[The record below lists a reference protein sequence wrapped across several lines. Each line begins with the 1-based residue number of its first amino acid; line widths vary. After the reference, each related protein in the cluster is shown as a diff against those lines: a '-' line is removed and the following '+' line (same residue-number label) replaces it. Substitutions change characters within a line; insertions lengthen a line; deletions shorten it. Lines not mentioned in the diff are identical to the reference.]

1 MNAILSRVSLLKN
14 ISCLVLLN
22 GFVQAQNIPAN
33 NAYPIGTVTPV
44 LPANFT
50 AGIKVNYLRTT
61 LLTQPVSVEANIQPT
76 DYSQTRVKTIYFDG
90 LGKVL
95 QTVDHFASVYAND
108 VVNVVKY
115 DNLGRDAWHFLPY
128 AKAEGLAT
136 DNGKFK
142 LTAYSDQK
150 DFYKNTPGF
159 EEDNYFYIQSNYE
172 PSPLNRVIKSLPQGS
187 SWVGSNRGTTVTEY
201 PLQASSGLR
210 IFTIGY
216 TPGSMPV
223 TSGTY
228 AAADLKVKVVTDED
242 GNFTQEYTTKDNLV
256 VIKNVG
262 KTGSSQTIM
271 TYYVYDD
278 FGLLRFV
285 IPPKALV
292 WLVNNNWT
300 MTPAIAS
307 ELCFNY
313 EYDGRLRKIVSK
325 TPGAGTQ
332 YLIYNNRD
340 ELILT
345 QTSTQAAKG
354 EWLFNKYDALGRLI
368 QTGVYNNTA
377 THASLQALVNANTP
391 GSDAFLAY
399 LFNTTIY
406 GNAAYVTTFTTAKV
420 LTTNYYDDYSFTTRT
435 YDANYMNGLPAGWNT
450 VVSKETT
457 NLLTGTK
464 VVVLDGAVTAT
475 ELISVHFYNDR
486 GLLLQTQAQNH
497 KGGWNYATTSYDF
510 SGQKLG
516 TYTEVNNPAAAN
528 NTKIKTVETFSYDH
542 AGRLTGAT
550 HNINDLNLQVSP
562 SNYNY
567 DELGRLA
574 NKNFSNGM
582 VPSVEFDYNIRGWIT
597 GINKNYCLYASTD
610 QTFGM
615 EINYDYGYSTNYF
628 NGNIAGIKWRNSG
641 KYREQRSYGF
651 IYDAYNRLKSGDF
664 VMEYNTGSTI
674 IPWSSAS
681 KDFSASNILYDEN
694 GNITSMKHMGLNVAG
709 QKIILDDLSYGY
721 TTNSNKL
728 ASVSESAS
736 SQSKNPTTYDKLGDF
751 RDVAGTTDYTYDPNG
766 NVLTDANK
774 SLSFTYDELV
784 NKTKKVSKG
793 AQSVNYLYDANG
805 TKLQKKVT
813 GGAAT
818 VTTDYI
824 NSAVYIDNSLSF
836 VNHSEGRIRY
846 VPTATNKYLYDYY
859 IKDHLGSTRSV
870 VCYSEGAITSLAKT
884 TSSPTPNEVKY
895 IATSEPELAAKE
907 NQLFDNVDITRSAKP
922 INKTATDNYVAK
934 ISSTNSK
941 TIIGPDITLK
951 VMAGDTIK
959 ISAEALYIP
968 EKTSTTAIAE
978 DVIKNFI
985 TAFTTLPSMAAEG
998 MSTIA
1003 NSNTKDLANA
1013 VLNMQK
1019 KNAAIDGPR
1028 AFLNY
1033 ILYDEYMNMVPEGS
1047 GALQVKNKDGWQTL
1061 ETDRITI
1068 PQNGFLRVFSNNME
1082 AAPVSI
1088 NNTTLSAIP
1097 GVLVEEYNYYPYGLV
1112 FGASSAAATI
1122 KKTDYLYNGKEL
1134 QHNEFGDGNG
1144 LELEDYGARLYDP
1157 QIGRWHVPDPLVVI
1171 APNKTPYNFV
1181 SNNPLNRV
1189 DPRGLTD
1196 YQVNG
1201 KTRTINDGHN
1211 DVSMKVSERQFNR
1224 LQNKFDKGG
1233 SGYERMMNGLSIKNG
1248 YTTSSAYA
1256 DSWASS
1262 GVGISVTNHQAG
1274 GDSYGQWSIQNNHQT
1289 YGIVEHVA
1297 RVADAGLGSV
1307 TDQFANIN
1315 LGSNGVTYFR
1325 QNSGAI
1331 FRGNQYVRVT
1341 SAASRYSG
1349 LVKGAKIG
1357 GIAAGVLLG
1366 GYEVYQGYQQDGGH
1380 YGYNAQV
1387 QTAGAV
1393 GGLVGGLAGAK
1404 VGSATGAAVGAWF
1417 GGVGAVPGAIIGGLI
1432 GGGIGAWGGDY
1443 YGEQAAKAVIK

>member
-1 MNAILSRVSLLKN
+1 MNTILSRISVLKN
-14 ISCLVLLN
+14 ISCLVLLS

-50 AGIKVNYLRTT
+50 AGIKVNYVRTT
-61 LLTQPVSVEANIQPT
+61 VLKQPVTVETSINPT
-76 DYSQTRVKTIYFDG
+76 DYNQTSVQTQYLDG
-90 LGKVL
+90 IGRKL
-95 QTVDHFASVYAND
+95 QTVNHFASIYAND
-108 VVNVVKY
+108 VVSVVKY

-128 AKAEGLAT
+128 TKAEGLAT

-150 DFYKNTPGF
+150 DFYKNTSGF
-159 EEDNYFYIQSNYE
+159 EEDNYFYTQSNYE
-172 PSPLNRVIKSLPQGS
+172 PSPLNRIIKSLPQGS
-187 SWVGSNRGTTVTEY
+187 SWVGSNRGTTITEN
-201 PLQASSGLR
+201 PLPAGANIRL
-210 IFTIGY
+210 FTIAY
-216 TPGSMPV
+216 APGSLPV
-223 TSGTY
+223 TAGVY
-228 AAADLKVKVVTDED
+228 ATADLMVKTITDED
-242 GNFTQEYTTKDNLV
+242 GNFTEEYTTKDKRV
-256 VIKNVG
+256 VLKTAG
-262 KTGSSQTIM
+262 KTGNAVKLQ

-278 FGLLRFV
+278 FGLLKFV
-285 IPPKALV
+285 LPPKAV
-292 WLVNNNWT
+292 TWLAANSWT
-300 MTPAIAS
+300 LTSAVS
-307 ELCFNY
+307 TELCFSY
-313 EYDGRLRKIVSK
+313 LYDARLRMIVK
-325 TPGAGTQ
+325 NTPGAGTQ
-332 YLIYNNRD
+332 YLIYNTKD

-345 QTSTQAAKG
+345 QTPTQTSKG
-354 EWLFNKYDALGRLI
+354 EYLFNKYDVLGRLI
-368 QTGVYNNTA
+368 QTGVFNSTSSAANLQTLA
-377 THASLQALVNANTP
+377 NASNP
-391 GSDAFLAY
+391 GTDAFLTY
-399 LFNTTIY
+399 LFKDIY
-406 GNAAYVTTFTTAKV
+406 GTAAYVSTFPTAKV

-435 YDANYMNGLPAGWNT
+435 YDANFMNGLPAGWNT

-464 VVVLDGAVTAT
+464 VVVLDGATTPT
-475 ELISVHFYNDR
+475 ELLSVHFYNDR

-497 KGGWNYATTSYDF
+497 KGGWNYTTTSYDF
-510 SGQKLG
+510 LAQRLG
-516 TYTEVNNPAAAN
+516 TYSEVNNPAAAN

-542 AGRLTGAT
+542 AGRLTGAS

-582 VPSVEFDYNIRGWIT
+582 IPSVEFDYNIRGWIT

-628 NGNIAGIKWRNSG
+628 SGNIAGIKWRNSG

-651 IYDAYNRLKSGDF
+651 IYDTYNRLKSGDF

-709 QKIILDDLSYGY
+709 QKIILDELSYGY

-774 SLSFTYDELV
+774 SLSFIYDELV

-824 NSAVYIDNSLSF
+824 NAAVYIDNSLSF

-870 VCYSEGAITSLAKT
+870 VCYSEGAITSLAKA
-884 TSSPTPNEVKY
+884 TSSPNPNEVKY

-907 NQLFDNVDITRSAKP
+907 NQLFDNVEITRSAKP

-968 EKTSTTAIAE
+968 EKTNTTAIAE

-985 TAFTTLPSMAAEG
+985 TAFTTLPSLAAEG
-998 MSTIA
+998 LSTIG

-1019 KNAAIDGPR
+1019 KNAAVDGPK

-1112 FGASSAAATI
+1112 FGASSAASTI

-1157 QIGRWHVPDPLVVI
+1157 QIGRWHVTDPLAEYRNWLSPYNYCSDSPVNRTDPTGALDGGGDECATCPNKTKQSEKTLAAKDNTAGYKPRAPNLIVPNEIKKKNALVASVSNHSKTVLSSAKNPNNMGRAESKQLADNASMLANGGTGLGILEKATYRTEQALNAVNSLPATVTLPLMVI
-1171 APNKTPYNFV
+1171 APEGF
-1181 SNNPLNRV
+1181 L
-1189 DPRGLTD
+1189 
-1196 YQVNG
+1196 
-1201 KTRTINDGHN
+1201 
-1211 DVSMKVSERQFNR
+1211 ME
-1224 LQNKFDKGG
+1224 
-1233 SGYERMMNGLSIKNG
+1233 
-1248 YTTSSAYA
+1248 
-1256 DSWASS
+1256 
-1262 GVGISVTNHQAG
+1262 AG
-1274 GDSYGQWSIQNNHQT
+1274 
-1289 YGIVEHVA
+1289 A
-1297 RVADAGLGSV
+1297 
-1307 TDQFANIN
+1307 
-1315 LGSNGVTYFR
+1315 GVTETSVLSTGELLR
-1325 QNSGAI
+1325 IENAATRINKSITVVGSRASG
-1331 FRGNQYVRVT
+1331 
-1341 SAASRYSG
+1341 
-1349 LVKGAKIG
+1349 
-1357 GIAAGVLLG
+1357 
-1366 GYEVYQGYQQDGGH
+1366 
-1380 YGYNAQV
+1380 
-1387 QTAGAV
+1387 TAGAYSDWDYV
-1393 GGLVGGLAGAK
+1393 IENLSSKDWSKIKNSLPGS
-1404 VGSATGAAVGAWF
+1404 GSALDNTVRNIDIFKGPVN
-1417 GGVGAVPGAIIGGLI
+1417 PTLPNITINPR
-1432 GGGIGAWGGDY
+1432 
-1443 YGEQAAKAVIK
+1443 